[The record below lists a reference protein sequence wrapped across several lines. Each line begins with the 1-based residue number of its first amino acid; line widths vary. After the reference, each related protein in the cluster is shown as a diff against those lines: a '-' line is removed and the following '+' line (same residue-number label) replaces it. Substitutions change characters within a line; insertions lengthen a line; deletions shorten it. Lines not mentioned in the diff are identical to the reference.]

1 MPIHFTFQAILGFV
15 RCRVSDVASVPSG
28 KDDGVV
34 QYHRNVD
41 LAIDMVTK
49 YCTYLKIK
57 TVDLCC
63 HFFYSSYQ
71 KVAIAKYCVVT
82 AINLSH
88 YNLFYI
94 SQQGLI
100 GD

>member
-57 TVDLCC
+57 TVEFIKEHCPLRPLSSFFLLILPEFSNCKILCC
-63 HFFYSSYQ
+63 NS
-71 KVAIAKYCVVT
+71 
-82 AINLSH
+82 
-88 YNLFYI
+88 
-94 SQQGLI
+94 
-100 GD
+100 D